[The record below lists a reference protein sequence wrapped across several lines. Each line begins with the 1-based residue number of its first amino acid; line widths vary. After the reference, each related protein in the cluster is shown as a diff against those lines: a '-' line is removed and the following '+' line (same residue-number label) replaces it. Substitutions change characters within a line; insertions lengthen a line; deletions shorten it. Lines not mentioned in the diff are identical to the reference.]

1 MIFSQLEFE
10 LRCEWGMQG
19 VVRLAASSDAIII
32 VDVFSFSTA
41 VEIATARG
49 AIVFPYNDAREKLQH
64 FAERHDAQ
72 VAAIGLKGSGF
83 SLSPHSLQTIPPGF
97 RLVLPS
103 LNGSTLSLSTAD
115 TPTFAGCLRNA
126 AAVARAAQQCGKRI
140 SVIPAGERWREDGSL
155 RPSYEDWLGAGA
167 ILSELSGTLS
177 PEARAAKAAFL
188 DAKADLYELLR
199 SCGSAKEHLEAGL
212 VENVSLV
219 CALNVSANA
228 PRLSEGAYRNLQL
241 YSARHQMINKPCDS
255 SV

>member
-1 MIFSQLEFE
+1 MIDSMIYNQLEFD

-19 VVRLAASSDAIII
+19 VVRLAPISDAIII

-41 VEIATARG
+41 VEIATAQG
-49 AIVFPYNDAREKLQH
+49 AIVYPYNGKLEDLEQ
-64 FAERHDAQ
+64 FAQTHDAQ
-72 VAAIGLKGSGF
+72 VAAFGLKGNGF

-103 LNGSTLSLSTAD
+103 LNGSTLSLSTGD

-177 PEARAAKAAFL
+177 PEARAARAAFL

-199 SCGSAKEHLEAGL
+199 SCGSSKEHLEAGL
-212 VENVSLV
+212 MQNVSLV
-219 CALNVSANA
+219 GALNISTSV
-228 PRLSEGAYRNLQL
+228 PRLIDGAYRKQ
-241 YSARHQMINKPCDS
+241 D
-255 SV
+255 